1 MINFDVVINENKAI
15 NNPNWSPIPDHPYR
29 ILITG
34 GSGSV
39 KTNAIQIL
47 TYHQSDIYKI
57 CLYAKDPY
65 ESKYQKLIEK
75 RKDA

>member
-1 MINFDVVINENKAI
+1 MINFDVVINKNKAI
-15 NNPNWSPIPDHPYR
+15 NNPNWSQIPDHPYR

-47 TYHQSDIYKI
+47 TYHQPDIYKI
-57 CLYAKDPY
+57 CLYAKDSY

>member
-15 NNPNWSPIPDHPYR
+15 NNPNWSQIPDHPYR

-47 TYHQSDIYKI
+47 TYHQPDIYKI
-57 CLYAKDPY
+57 CLYAKDSY